1 MLLTTIAC
9 LGFFGTMVYGI
20 MSAEEYDDT
29 LNAKLSW
36 KFLLSMIIGG
46 LCGAYLCV
54 GFSWWL
60 VIMFPLTMPCWLMI
74 TMAIYFLAEIMG
86 VIK

>member
-20 MSAEEYDDT
+20 ISAEEYNDT

-36 KFLLSMIIGG
+36 KFLLSMMIGG

-60 VIMFPLTMPCWLMI
+60 VIIFPLALPCWLMI
-74 TMAIYFLAEIMG
+74 MITMTPI
-86 VIK
+86 